1 MDRPANVI
9 IEPTTVRR
17 AFRLRLVISHE
28 HGVVLQLELDVGL
41 QVIAVLFA
49 LRWGW
54 LDEVLHRLERLL
66 RVDAK
71 FVGGLLRIEALDRF
85 DSPIGKLCN
94 VLPYFVA
101 VDLGTNKR
109 QKESLEA
116 KGDVGLQVSRGAGWM
131 RFLTDLYVFCAD
143 SYVFCA
149 LVLTDS
155 NVFCAL
161 TLNSLAASFHVIT
174 GR

>member
-1 MDRPANVI
+1 
-9 IEPTTVRR
+9 
-17 AFRLRLVISHE
+17 
-28 HGVVLQLELDVGL
+28 
-41 QVIAVLFA
+41 
-49 LRWGW
+49 
-54 LDEVLHRLERLL
+54 
-66 RVDAK
+66 
-71 FVGGLLRIEALDRF
+71 
-85 DSPIGKLCN
+85 
-94 VLPYFVA
+94 
-101 VDLGTNKR
+101 
-109 QKESLEA
+109 
-116 KGDVGLQVSRGAGWM
+116 M

>member
-1 MDRPANVI
+1 M
-9 IEPTTVRR
+9 
-17 AFRLRLVISHE
+17 
-28 HGVVLQLELDVGL
+28 
-41 QVIAVLFA
+41 
-49 LRWGW
+49 
-54 LDEVLHRLERLL
+54 
-66 RVDAK
+66 
-71 FVGGLLRIEALDRF
+71 
-85 DSPIGKLCN
+85 
-94 VLPYFVA
+94 
-101 VDLGTNKR
+101 NKR
-109 QKESLEA
+109 QKEVSEA